1 MATNPVFNRI
11 DREAERGY
19 AGFGRAPQQAPAP
32 SWGQAGTMTD
42 QQLQDLYN
50 QPSATPVQAGRVT
63 LDDVVMKTL
72 GLFSLVL
79 VFAVVG
85 WRLAPTSLGGVV
97 MLGGIA
103 LTLVLGLVI
112 AFKKT
117 ISVPLIVT
125 YAVVEGLF
133 VGAISNY
140 YSLIFDGPNVD
151 DPFKGIVAQA
161 VIATLSVFAGM
172 LLAYKTGLIKVTEKF
187 RRVVTMDDV
196 VMKTAGLFTLML
208 VFAGIGWAL
217 APTNLGGVVILGGI
231 AATLVLGLVIAF
243 KKTISVPLIVGYAMV
258 EGLMVGA
265 ISFTYSTLFD
275 PRGTPVFEGIVA
287 QAVLGTL
294 SVFAGML
301 LAYKTGLIKVTAKF
315 RRIVTMAVIGYAI
328 FALINLGYVLFFHG
342 SMFGFGG
349 SGGLG
354 IVISLFAI
362 GLASL
367 SLAVD
372 FDSID
377 RAIAAGAP
385 QKYSWLLAHGLIVT
399 LVWLYLELLRLLGRL
414 RSQ

>member
-11 DREAERGY
+11 EREAQQGY
-19 AGFGRAPQQAPAP
+19 AGFRDRAPQQQPTAAP
-32 SWGQAGTMTD
+32 SWGQPGTMTD

-50 QPSATPVQAGRVT
+50 QPAATSVQAGRVT

-85 WRLAPTSLGGVV
+85 WQLAPTPMGGVV

-125 YAVVEGLF
+125 YAVVEGVF

-140 YSLIFDGPNVD
+140 YSLIFDGPDVE
-151 DPFKGIVAQA
+151 PFKGIVAQA

-187 RRVVTMDDV
+187 RR
-196 VMKTAGLFTLML
+196 
-208 VFAGIGWAL
+208 
-217 APTNLGGVVILGGI
+217 
-231 AATLVLGLVIAF
+231 
-243 KKTISVPLIVGYAMV
+243 
-258 EGLMVGA
+258 
-265 ISFTYSTLFD
+265 
-275 PRGTPVFEGIVA
+275 
-287 QAVLGTL
+287 
-294 SVFAGML
+294 
-301 LAYKTGLIKVTAKF
+301 
-315 RRIVTMAVIGYAI
+315 IVTMAVIGYAI
-328 FALINLGYVLFFHG
+328 FAVINLIYALVTQTP
-342 SMFGFGG
+342 FGIGG
-349 SGGLG
+349 TGALG
-354 IVISLFAI
+354 IGISLFAI
-362 GLASL
+362 GLASM

-372 FDSID
+372 FDTID
-377 RAIAAGAP
+377 RAIATGAP

-399 LVWLYLELLRLLGRL
+399 LVWLYLEILRLLGRL